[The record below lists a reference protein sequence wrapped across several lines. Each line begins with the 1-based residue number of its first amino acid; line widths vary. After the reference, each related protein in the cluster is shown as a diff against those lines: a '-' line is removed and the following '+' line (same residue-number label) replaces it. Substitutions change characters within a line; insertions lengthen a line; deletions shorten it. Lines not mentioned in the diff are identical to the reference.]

1 MRTIRRAS
9 LLAAMTAA
17 AALPIVA
24 IGPAGAQDAGNC
36 GEGATAVAAEQENIG
51 GLVGAPLPILIQVV
65 APVNAPVL
73 SPSQETCN
81 ENSNS
86 LNAGGGSHG
95 GGTTWYRW
103 RTGGRSV
110 PVASAVPRRPSR
122 ARRASPADS
131 SRPEASPP
139 APVRGA
145 SSCSGP

>member
-9 LLAAMTAA
+9 LLAAMTVA

-73 SPSQETCN
+73 SPSQGTCN

-95 GGTTWYRW
+95 GG
-103 RTGGRSV
+103 GGGTV
-110 PVASAVPRRPSR
+110 PIAVGGAATPVSGTPRF
-122 ARRASPADS
+122 A
-131 SRPEASPP
+131 
-139 APVRGA
+139 G
-145 SSCSGP
+145 